1 MAENIRLKRIVLT
14 LVMIAI
20 AVLFLLPFYISF
32 VYAFKSSQ
40 EITFTG
46 LAFPRTFHFENYTM
60 AIERSNFWRAFMNT
74 VKATIPGI
82 LLLLV
87 VCPPAAYVFG
97 RNNNRFYNALYVVF
111 MAALL
116 IPFQSIMLPI
126 YINLK
131 DYHLNNT
138 ISGLTLVRS
147 AFNVSFN
154 ILVITGFVKNVPKEM
169 EEAAS
174 IDGCGPFRTFWI
186 IVFPLLS
193 PVIASMLVMNALSA
207 WNDFTLSFII
217 LMKKNVETL
226 PVMLFNFFGQ
236 YSVELNYAFAAASI
250 SMLPVLIF
258 YLFMQ
263 KYIISGVTAGAVKG

>member
-1 MAENIRLKRIVLT
+1 MLRQIDCRRIILC
-14 LVMIAI
+14 LAMIVVA
-20 AVLFLLPFYISF
+20 ALFLLPFYISF
-32 VYAFKSSQ
+32 VYAFKTSQ

-46 LAFPRTFHFENYTM
+46 LAFPRALHFENYTM

-87 VCPPAAYVFG
+87 ICPPAAYVLG
-97 RNNNRFYNALYVVF
+97 RNSSKLYNAIYVAF

-131 DYHLNNT
+131 ALHLNNT
-138 ISGLTLVRS
+138 ILGLTLARS
-147 AFNVSFN
+147 AFSISINM
-154 ILVITGFVKNVPKEM
+154 LVITGFVKNVPNEM

-174 IDGCGPFRTFWI
+174 IDGCGPFRTFWV

-193 PVIASMLVMNALSA
+193 PVIASMLVMNALSS

-250 SMLPVLIF
+250 SMLPVLLF
-258 YLFMQ
+258 YLLMQ